1 MGPKVV
7 TVRKYKRFRFGQWEN
22 VCKHKRSLPNR

>member
-7 TVRKYKRFRFGQWEN
+7 DVCKYKRFRFGRWED